1 MAKAQ
6 VGHRRRV
13 NARGF
18 INGLI
23 SQVSQ
28 TGAGRL
34 RCAVERATLG
44 LQVCRLGPPGARRP
58 STGGEATGPHA
69 LWPVTGGTGTHAGPA
84 VLPGG
89 RRRSQGPTLSALLGH
104 LQSDRDG
111 PTAQGT
117 GWHEASSDSP
127 QGMEAGVLSTGHAK
141 PEPRGGW
148 APGHRLCPP
157 HCSVRQPGHRCPAQV
172 GGGCPGPGC
181 WWPRGEA
188 ARWPLEGCPAPAA
201 APRAWPPHRAGLPR
215 AGRGCSGGG
224 VSLASLCAPA
234 APIPDPAPPPRGGSA
249 GGHKAK
255 HGLAFHELAHTHHLV
270 KIRRIV
276 PDPQGN

>member
-58 STGGEATGPHA
+58 STGGEATGPRA

-157 HCSVRQPGHRCPAQV
+157 HRLCLRCQDSPGTAARHRWA
-172 GGGCPGPGC
+172 
-181 WWPRGEA
+181 EA
-188 ARWPLEGCPAPAA
+188 ARAQAAGGQGGKQPGGPWRAAQPLLLLPERG
-201 APRAWPPHRAGLPR
+201 PRTERASQGL
-215 AGRGCSGGG
+215 GG
-224 VSLASLCAPA
+224 VVL
-234 APIPDPAPPPRGGSA
+234 GA
-249 GGHKAK
+249 G
-255 HGLAFHELAHTHHLV
+255 
-270 KIRRIV
+270 
-276 PDPQGN
+276 

>member
-13 NARGF
+13 NARRF

-58 STGGEATGPHA
+58 STGGEATGPRA

-141 PEPRGGW
+141 PEPQGGW

-157 HCSVRQPGHRCPAQV
+157 HCGVRQPGHRCPAQV
-172 GGGCPGPGC
+172 GGGCPGPGR

-234 APIPDPAPPPRGGSA
+234 APTLDPAPPRGGSA